1 MRPARSIPPS
11 IRTRSSHSF
20 LQHSAKPTLVETEA
34 GCAPPVLHCLPPLG
48 PRSKTLQFHSFDEE
62 YLARLRAGDPRTE
75 QHFVSYFSTLIQIK
89 LRSRLPSREAI
100 EDARQETFVRFFVN
114 LHKGMIHQPDRLGS
128 YVNSMCNN
136 VLKEQYR
143 NTARDTSF
151 DDVDDDS
158 EKELP
163 AQGASALDSLQS
175 QEAAKKVR
183 EILDGLSER
192 DRRLLREV
200 FLEER
205 DKGAVCRDF
214 GVNREYLRVLLL
226 RAKEQF
232 KSRYLKNLGSESPKF
247 GKAQGF

>member
-1 MRPARSIPPS
+1 M
-11 IRTRSSHSF
+11 
-20 LQHSAKPTLVETEA
+20 
-34 GCAPPVLHCLPPLG
+34 
-48 PRSKTLQFHSFDEE
+48 
-62 YLARLRAGDPRTE
+62 
-75 QHFVSYFSTLIQIK
+75 
-89 LRSRLPSREAI
+89 
-100 EDARQETFVRFFVN
+100 
-114 LHKGMIHQPDRLGS
+114 
-128 YVNSMCNN
+128 
-136 VLKEQYR
+136 
-143 NTARDTSF
+143 
-151 DDVDDDS
+151 DDS

-205 DKGAVCRDF
+205 DKNAVCRDF

-232 KSRYLKNLGSESPKF
+232 KSRYLKNLGTEPPKF